1 MTAGGTLVVQAR
13 ELQPM
18 PRARAREIETARRLP
33 AELAQAEARLSA
45 VRAVCREAV
54 GEVWTTLHA
63 PSADAGPDIAQRAR
77 LRLAATHAARTAAGV
92 VRALYDLGGGSVV
105 YQTSPL
111 QRRFRDAHAG
121 TQHMMISPA
130 TYELTDRKLMEL
142 PTDADQL

>member
-92 VRALYDLGGGSVV
+92 VRALYDLGGCVV